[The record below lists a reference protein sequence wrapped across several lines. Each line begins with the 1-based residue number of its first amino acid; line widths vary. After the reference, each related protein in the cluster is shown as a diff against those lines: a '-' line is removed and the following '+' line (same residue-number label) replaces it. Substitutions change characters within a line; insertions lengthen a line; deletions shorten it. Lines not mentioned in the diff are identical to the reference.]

1 MNAQIGA
8 KILYV
13 VNGLVSNGIKDGLVL
28 DVYFRMERGLDGQ
41 WGIKRSKVQEVGLS
55 CRPKFKL

>member
-8 KILYV
+8 KILSV
-13 VNGLVSNGIKDGLVL
+13 INGLVSNGIKDGLVL

-41 WGIKRSKVQEVGLS
+41 WGDQVV
-55 CRPKFKL
+55 